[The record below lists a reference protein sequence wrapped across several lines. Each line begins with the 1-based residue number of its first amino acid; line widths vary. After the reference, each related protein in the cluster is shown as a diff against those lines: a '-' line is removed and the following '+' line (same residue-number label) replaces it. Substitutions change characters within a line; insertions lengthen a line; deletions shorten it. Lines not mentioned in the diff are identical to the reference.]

1 MSCCGGGRPRNVRHQ
16 AITQSA
22 TKQSASPVVQ
32 RRVSSRRSSNSGSN
46 SEIRQYI
53 VSSQQCVKC
62 GYPIMLVKISGRERS
77 KCSNVNCGELL

>member
-16 AITQSA
+16 AIVQSASKQSA
-22 TKQSASPVVQ
+22 TPIVQ
-32 RRVSSRRSSNSGSN
+32 KRISSRRSNSGSG
-46 SEIRQYI
+46 SETRQYI

-62 GYPIMLVKISGRERS
+62 GYPIMLVKISGKERS